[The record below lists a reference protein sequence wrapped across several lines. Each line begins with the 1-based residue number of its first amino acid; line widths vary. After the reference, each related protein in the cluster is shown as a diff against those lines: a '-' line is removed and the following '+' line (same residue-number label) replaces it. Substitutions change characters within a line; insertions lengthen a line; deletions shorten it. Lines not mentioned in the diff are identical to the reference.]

1 METVQ
6 EAPGPYEYSALRH
19 AISFRIAKLLPGHGY
34 APVQCTLEEVQ
45 WSDGCQYEA
54 ISYAW
59 GDPTP
64 KDLILV
70 HDRILGVTKNLHSAL
85 LHLRHE
91 EMPRYIWVDAIW

>member
-1 METVQ
+1 MNTLLCDMQYPFTSQSFCLDMVMRQ
-6 EAPGPYEYSALRH
+6 SNAHWKKSSGPTGASTRPY
-19 AISFRIAKLLPGHGY
+19 P
-34 APVQCTLEEVQ
+34 TL
-45 WSDGCQYEA
+45 A
-54 ISYAW
+54 